1 MQSGLCL
8 ERDDKMDV
16 TIIKLVL
23 NTLEDIEIK
32 GKKNIDAM
40 LGCMNALENF
50 LRNAVAE
57 KNKNEDEVVNDG

>member
-1 MQSGLCL
+1 MV
-8 ERDDKMDV
+8 DI

-40 LGCMNALENF
+40 LGCMNALEGF
-50 LRNAVAE
+50 VKNAEAE
-57 KNKNEDEVVNDG
+57 NQKETEVVNNG

>member
-1 MQSGLCL
+1 MV
-8 ERDDKMDV
+8 DV

-40 LGCMNALENF
+40 LGCMNALESF
-50 LRNAVAE
+50 VQSAE
-57 KNKNEDEVVNDG
+57 AQNKNENEVVNDG